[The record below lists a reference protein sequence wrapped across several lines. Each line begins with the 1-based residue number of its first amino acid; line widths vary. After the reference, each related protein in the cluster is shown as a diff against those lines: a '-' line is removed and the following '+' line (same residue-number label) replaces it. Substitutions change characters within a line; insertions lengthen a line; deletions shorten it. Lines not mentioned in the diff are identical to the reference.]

1 MLQLHPMVRAVYKI
15 SVDENVI
22 FVDMIGAQTTGNV
35 LRIRKEIENIIKNG
49 GPRDILGSVQKAG
62 VPSRETLK
70 VSVKFLREVPF
81 DRVAVYGNN
90 KSVML
95 VVNLLLKASG
105 SNDRFKFF
113 RNEED
118 ARAWLVKGSR
128 RRKMKRFL
136 RKTGK

>member
-1 MLQLHPMVRAVYKI
+1 MVRAVYKI